1 MFRMLGIAFVGRD
14 IIRTSISLI
23 AFSTGTGVP
32 AISFPSKCFI
42 PLASAILTS
51 WPFSTNFLEIIDP
64 IDPAPIIPNLIMIPP
79 QEFVYKRIILLK
91 VAQLYVYQT
100 LSIYSL
106 EIKSLLSIL
115 VTYTRIKSF
124 LTFLK

>member
-1 MFRMLGIAFVGRD
+1 
-14 IIRTSISLI
+14 
-23 AFSTGTGVP
+23 
-32 AISFPSKCFI
+32 
-42 PLASAILTS
+42 
-51 WPFSTNFLEIIDP
+51 
-64 IDPAPIIPNLIMIPP
+64 MIPP

-91 VAQLYVYQT
+91 VTQLYVYQT